1 METSALKTT
10 LLWLAVAVT
19 LITGFAVYR
28 HESSIHR
35 WHVDP
40 HAAEEIEKAMHR

>member
-1 METSALKTT
+1 MNTPAMKTA
-10 LLWLAVAVT
+10 LLWLAAAVVFV
-19 LITGFAVYR
+19 TGLLVYR
-28 HESSIHR
+28 HEVSIHR